1 VRSPVAIVKQAK
13 HGCITLLPPNLEE
26 EYCRVLTAAWVILSL
41 KIAVIA
47 VTLLLI
53 ASLVALARGKYRLHG
68 IINTVFFALTM
79 TAVIGL
85 EVIANIIRPGMFR
98 EYFTRTDSW
107 TEFYIHLC
115 FSIPCAVLA
124 PVVLYTGLRGRIH
137 IHYPLALIFLV
148 GWIGTFVTGVF
159 FFSHAP

>member
-1 VRSPVAIVKQAK
+1 
-13 HGCITLLPPNLEE
+13 
-26 EYCRVLTAAWVILSL
+26 VLTAAGVILSL

-68 IINTVFFALTM
+68 ILNTVFFVLTM

-85 EVIANIIRPGMFR
+85 EVIANFIKPGMFH

-115 FSIPCAVLA
+115 FSIPCAILA
-124 PVVLYTGLRGRIH
+124 PIVLYTGLRGRIR
-137 IHYPLALIFLV
+137 IHYPLAFVFLV
-148 GWIGTFVTGVF
+148 GWIGTFITGVF
-159 FFSHAP
+159 FLPHAP